1 MTGMNPSHLTESP
14 IADAPARWVVL
25 RLASLADDDLLAFTD
40 ESGEA
45 AKQAGAARPWQ
56 VLVVDDDDEVHGA
69 IDLALGGV
77 VIHNR
82 PLQIRHCHSAATAR
96 GQLVDSG
103 QHLDLVLLDV
113 VMETP
118 DAGLDLLEE
127 IRALPATRDLPV
139 LLHTGQP
146 GQAPESRVRSRYDIS
161 GYLMKS
167 TVTRPNLIAAL
178 EAALA
183 GRTLS

>member
-1 MTGMNPSHLTESP
+1 MSTPHLTDPPLS
-14 IADAPARWVVL
+14 DTPARWVVL
-25 RLASLADDDLLAFTD
+25 RLASLADDDLLAFSD
-40 ESGEA
+40 DA
-45 AKQAGAARPWQ
+45 ADNARQAGVVRPWH
-56 VLVVDDDDEVHGA
+56 VLVVDDDDEVHHA
-69 IDLALGGV
+69 IELALGGV
-77 VIHNR
+77 VIHSR

-96 GQLVDSG
+96 GQLVDDG

-139 LLHTGQP
+139 VLHTGQP
-146 GQAPESRVRSRYDIS
+146 GRAPEARVRSRYDIS

-167 TVTRPNLIAAL
+167 TVTRPTLIAAL
-178 EAALA
+178 ESALA
-183 GRTLS
+183 GKALS

>member
-1 MTGMNPSHLTESP
+1 MTGMNPHLPTEPPLS
-14 IADAPARWVVL
+14 DTPARWIVL

-40 ESGEA
+40 ESADGGRH
-45 AKQAGAARPWQ
+45 AGAARPWH
-56 VLVVDDDDEVHGA
+56 VLVVDDDDEVHRA

-77 VIHNR
+77 VIYSR

-96 GQLVDSG
+96 SQLVEDG

-113 VMETP
+113 VMETV

-146 GQAPESRVRSRYDIS
+146 GRAPESRVRSRYDIS

-167 TVTRPNLIAAL
+167 TVTRPSLIAAL
-178 EAALA
+178 ESALA
-183 GRTLS
+183 GKALT